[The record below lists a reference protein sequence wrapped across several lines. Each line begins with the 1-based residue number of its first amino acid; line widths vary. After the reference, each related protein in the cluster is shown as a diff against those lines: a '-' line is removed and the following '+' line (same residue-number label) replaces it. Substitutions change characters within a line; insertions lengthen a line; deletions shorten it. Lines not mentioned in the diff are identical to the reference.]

1 MPTIPVAIAGR
12 PYEVRVGHGLIAD
25 LAAQAGARLRKPVV
39 PVITDAHVHAAW
51 GPRVE
56 ASLAGAG
63 KQAAWKIFPAGE
75 ATKSWASLVEL
86 VDWLLALEVERGDHI
101 IALGGG
107 VIGDLT
113 GFAAAILKR
122 GCHFIQLPTTL
133 LAQVD
138 SSVGGKTAINT
149 PAGKNLVGAFHQPA
163 LVLADLDAL
172 ATLPA
177 RELAAGYAEVFKYGL
192 IDDAGFFAWC
202 EAHGPALLAGDV
214 ARANMPWRIRWRPR
228 RASWP
233 RTSLKPPGARA
244 AQPWPH
250 LWPCA
255 GSRNRLFRPPAAR
268 RGGGAGHGAGGA
280 LLSPARA
287 DGRADAARITAHTA
301 AVGLPADA
309 RAGAERFRRAAC
321 RPHAA
326 RQEGGRRP
334 PRLPA
339 DARHRPDL
347 PHQGRDA
354 GRGFRFL
361 AEELGGCRRRS
372 LPPQQGL
379 EISPVKLAGLA
390 ATCSGVPS
398 ATICRRRMPPSGPM
412 SMIQSAVLITSRL
425 CSITTTE
432 LP

>member
-1 MPTIPVAIAGR
+1 
-12 PYEVRVGHGLIAD
+12 
-25 LAAQAGARLRKPVV
+25 VV

-51 GPRVE
+51 GPQVE

-63 KQAAWKIFPAGE
+63 KQTAWKIFPAGE

-149 PAGKNLVGAFHQPA
+149 PAGKNLVGAFHQPS

-214 ARANMPWRIRWRPR
+214 AAREYAVAHSVAAKARIVAEDEFETTGRARCSTLATPLAMRWKPKPAFPTGCCTARRWRWAWCWR
-228 RASWP
+228 RASQ
-233 RTSLKPPGARA
+233 PGA
-244 AQPWPH
+244 
-250 LWPCA
+250 
-255 GSRNRLFRPPAAR
+255 G
-268 RGGGAGHGAGGA
+268 
-280 LLSPARA
+280 
-287 DGRADAARITAHTA
+287 
-301 AVGLPADA
+301 
-309 RAGAERFRRAAC
+309 
-321 RPHAA
+321 
-326 RQEGGRRP
+326 
-334 PRLPA
+334 
-339 DARHRPDL
+339 
-347 PHQGRDA
+347 
-354 GRGFRFL
+354 
-361 AEELGGCRRRS
+361 
-372 LPPQQGL
+372 
-379 EISPVKLAGLA
+379 
-390 ATCSGVPS
+390 
-398 ATICRRRMPPSGPM
+398 
-412 SMIQSAVLITSRL
+412 
-425 CSITTTE
+425 
-432 LP
+432 